1 MSDQNRSARPTSPV
15 SVVCY
20 GLSPL
25 FVCVGLAKLWGPQML
40 ADQFA
45 AWDLAPSVMYMV
57 GVVEVIA
64 GFLLLM
70 PSARAIG
77 AVLLA
82 IIMIGAGIT
91 HFFAQQ
97 FAAIAVPAV
106 IFVLLGWITISSPLS
121 LDEPEA
127 HDDAAHPAH

>member
-1 MSDQNRSARPTSPV
+1 MSVQNRSARPRSAV
-15 SVVCY
+15 SVACY
-20 GLSPL
+20 CLSFL

-40 ADQFA
+40 ADQFSI
-45 AWDLAPSVMYMV
+45 WHLAPSVMYMV

-82 IIMIGAGIT
+82 IVMVGAGIT
-91 HFFAQQ
+91 HFFATQY
-97 FAAIAVPAV
+97 AAIAVPGV
-106 IFVLLGWITISSPLS
+106 IFALLGWIILRSPLPIG
-121 LDEPEA
+121 EPET
-127 HDDAAHPAH
+127 DDSAAHPAH

>member
-1 MSDQNRSARPTSPV
+1 MSDQNRRAEPTSPV
-15 SVVCY
+15 SIVCY
-20 GLSPL
+20 CLSFL
-25 FVCVGLAKLWGPQML
+25 FVCVGLAKPWGPQML
-40 ADQFA
+40 ADQFSI
-45 AWDLAPSVMYMV
+45 WHLEPSVMYTV

-82 IIMIGAGIT
+82 IVMIGAGIT

-97 FAAIAVPAV
+97 FAAIAVPGV
-106 IFVLLGWITISSPLS
+106 IFVLLGWIMLRSPLP
-121 LDEPEA
+121 LEEPEA
-127 HDDAAHPAH
+127 DDSAAHPAH